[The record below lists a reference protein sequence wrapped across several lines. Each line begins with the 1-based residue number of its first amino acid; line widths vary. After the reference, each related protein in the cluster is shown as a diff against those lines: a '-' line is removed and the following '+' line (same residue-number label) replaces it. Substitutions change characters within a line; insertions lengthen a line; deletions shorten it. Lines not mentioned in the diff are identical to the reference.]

1 MDEGGN
7 TYPGPRSQIN
17 KAEKQEVPPGGP
29 SFFTEFNISER

>member
-17 KAEKQEVPPGGP
+17 KAEKQEVPPGGARF
-29 SFFTEFNISER
+29 STELNISER